1 MTLNVVIHGYFGFGN
16 IGDEAIL
23 ATLIEEFK
31 RMFSNVEF
39 TVLSSNPAR
48 TTGIHKVSSIRE
60 RLLSLSFW
68 RVFLKSH
75 VLVFAGGGRYGYAT
89 WRRMAFLA
97 LLAELL
103 GKTVIFRALGVYPY
117 EW

>member
-23 ATLIEEFK
+23 AALIEEFK

-60 RLLSLSFW
+60 R
-68 RVFLKSH
+68 
-75 VLVFAGGGRYGYAT
+75 
-89 WRRMAFLA
+89 
-97 LLAELL
+97 
-103 GKTVIFRALGVYPY
+103 
-117 EW
+117 